1 MPHPRSTRS
10 LPGRIALVSTGLLL
24 GLLLAE
30 GGLRATRLDWWLL
43 RQQLA
48 TDHPEIRPLCQAS
61 DDPVLARQPT
71 PSATHT
77 LQRPKGP
84 MVVHTD
90 RFGFRGPDRDPDR
103 APGTIRILV
112 FGGSNVYGF
121 DMDDHQTWPLQLE
134 RELRPRLEVPVEVYN
149 GGVGGF
155 DPWTTCRWASLAS
168 PELEPDLIILAL
180 SNFDLPRMFPSEVDD
195 LSRYFVGVP
204 GAWEDQLGSRLLALP
219 GSPEGATAVAL
230 LDRFALARLTAIAA
244 FHLQRLQSPPPPAE
258 PDAVTLA
265 CIQQLAARYP
275 TMLFGVP
282 ATPYQ
287 TQQAWAEATGLE
299 LFHLHAG
306 GRPPEFSALH
316 PDPGVYTWYAQE
328 LATWLIEQGP
338 LR

>member
-1 MPHPRSTRS
+1 MPHPRSPRR
-10 LPGRIALVSTGLLL
+10 LVARIALALMGLSL

-30 GGLRATRLDWWLL
+30 VSLRLTGLDWWLL

-48 TDHPEIRPLCQAS
+48 TDAPEIRPLCQAS
-61 DDPVLARQPT
+61 DDPVLARQPA
-71 PSATHT
+71 PSTTLT
-77 LQRPKGP
+77 LQRPQGP

-90 RFGFRGPDRDPDR
+90 RFGFRGPDREPER
-103 APGTIRILV
+103 PPGTLRILV
-112 FGGSNVYGF
+112 FGGSNVFGF
-121 DMDDHQTWPLQLE
+121 DMDDHQAWPQQLE
-134 RELRPRLEVPVEVYN
+134 RELQPHLEVPVQVFN

-155 DPWTTCRWASLAS
+155 DPWTTCRWASLTS

-180 SNFDLPRMFPSEVDD
+180 SNFDLPRMFPPDIAN
-195 LSRYFVGVP
+195 LPRYFIGVP
-204 GAWEDQLGSRLLALP
+204 GAWEDQLGPQLLALP
-219 GSPEGATAVAL
+219 GSPDGRAAIAL
-230 LDRFALARLTAIAA
+230 LDRLAIARLSAIAA
-244 FHLQRLQSPPPPAE
+244 HHLQRLLAPPQPAG

-328 LATWLIEQGP
+328 LATWLVEHGP